1 MTDYFLRRGIHAIAA
16 DLSEEEKARLRA
28 EVRDRRLTLQETL
41 ALVTERAEGAR
52 GLPEVHSPALVRGT
66 ALQAAHDAT
75 ARYLGEA
82 P

>member
-1 MTDYFLRRGIHAIAA
+1 MTDIFVRRALKAIAA
-16 DLSEEEKARLRA
+16 DLPEEEKARLRA
-28 EVRDRRLTLQETL
+28 EARDRRLTLQETL
-41 ALVTERAEGAR
+41 SLVVERAEGAR
-52 GLPEVHSPALVRGT
+52 GGPGVPSPALVRET